1 MGNAKIERFRTWDM
15 VDAKDVDRL
24 SGGQRSIRGDWGT
37 RHVFIGIWEG
47 TSERNVKRLLP
58 GPSQRLY
65 NYSPDGFNWGYA
77 GSGPAQLALA
87 MMLHY
92 LPSDEA
98 LAIYQEFK
106 GDVIA
111 NIPMCDFAM
120 PEREVKQWIVEHSPL
135 VRRRHHERI
144 EL

>member
-1 MGNAKIERFRTWDM
+1 MLDPKIERLRTWD
-15 VDAKDVDRL
+15 VLDAKDVDRL

-47 TSERNVKRLLP
+47 TGSERDVKRLLP

-65 NYSPDGFNWGYA
+65 NHSPDGFNWGYA

-87 MMLHY
+87 IMLHY

-98 LAIYQEFK
+98 LQLYQRFK
-106 GDVIA
+106 VDVIA
-111 NIPMCDFAM
+111 AIPMGDFAM
-120 PEREVKQWIVEHSPL
+120 PEAQVQQWIRGALTTHQE
-135 VRRRHHERI
+135 EAT
-144 EL
+144 

>member
-1 MGNAKIERFRTWDM
+1 MGNAKIERLRTWDM
-15 VDAKDVDRL
+15 LDAKDADRL
-24 SGGQRSIRGDWGT
+24 SGGQPSIRGDWGT

-47 TSERNVKRLLP
+47 TSERKVKRLLP

-65 NYSPDGFNWGYA
+65 NHSPDGFNWGYA

-87 MMLHY
+87 ITLHY
-92 LPSDEA
+92 LPADEA

-106 GDVIA
+106 CDVIA
-111 NIPMCDFAM
+111 NIPMGDFAM
-120 PEREVKQWIVEHSPL
+120 PEADVKQWIQQHSPKGGTD
-135 VRRRHHERI
+135 ERV